1 MPLPGS
7 VRRDATLPT
16 MVTSRPS
23 RIQTPPR
30 PMTTRQWN
38 RDHGSRSSRAGMCV
52 SIVPVWTLLLIATA
66 SLRAH
71 RALAGEYPGDEPF
84 TSSRPA

>member
-7 VRRDATLPT
+7 VSRDATLPT
-16 MVTSRPS
+16 IVTSRPS

-30 PMTTRQWN
+30 PATTRQWN

-52 SIVPVWTLLLIATA
+52 LMTPVWTFLLIAAA
-66 SLRAH
+66 S
-71 RALAGEYPGDEPF
+71 
-84 TSSRPA
+84 